1 MLEKNVPYQSCQIDF
16 WLKMKLILFYNEFK
30 IFRSELLAILHRI
43 LNIID
48 FGTPHM
54 VQVCRTGYAEC

>member
-43 LNIID
+43 PYHFALKLLSVV
-48 FGTPHM
+48 FS
-54 VQVCRTGYAEC
+54 